1 LRLSS
6 EGLLVRLRTLAC
18 ALFWLREHTPH
29 ARISGHRLAKVEA
42 VSIREAGDGDVGGIA
57 EIHSEA

>member
-1 LRLSS
+1 
-6 EGLLVRLRTLAC
+6 LVRLRTLAC
-18 ALFWLREHTPH
+18 AQFWLREHTPH